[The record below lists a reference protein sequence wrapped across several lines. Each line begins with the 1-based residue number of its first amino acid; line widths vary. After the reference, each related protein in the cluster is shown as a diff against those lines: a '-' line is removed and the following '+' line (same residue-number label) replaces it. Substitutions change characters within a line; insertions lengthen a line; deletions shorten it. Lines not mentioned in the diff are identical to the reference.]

1 MSQPPTFPEIDAQA
15 YLAALI
21 TSIDDA
27 IISEDLH
34 GNITAWNPAAEKMF
48 GYEPHEILGKHI
60 SVLIPPEHLSEQN
73 LMYEQL
79 RQGHPPKH
87 YQTVRRA
94 KSGKLIE
101 ISITVS
107 PVRNADGA
115 MIGITKIVQDI
126 SSFKEAERA
135 VAYLGAIIESS
146 DDAII
151 SKDLNGNVTSW
162 NRAAERIFGFSAA
175 EVISKPIT
183 MIIPP
188 ERLEEE
194 GKILT
199 TLRTGERIDHF
210 ETVRRHKDG
219 HLVPV
224 SLTVSPIRDM
234 VGNIIG
240 ASKISRDISERIN
253 TAKALAEASTKKDE
267 FLTNMSHEL
276 RTPMNAV
283 IGLSNILDSL
293 PEMPQQAKKYIKTL
307 KASADNMMNLIN
319 DLLDFAKIESGSL
332 QIEEIEFDLAEQVEN
347 AVNVANVRAAEKGIA
362 LFVAYAPELNR
373 NYKGDPLRINQV
385 LMNLLSNAVK
395 FTASGSVELDVRGAA
410 GPDKDTTLVTFT
422 VKDTGP
428 GIPPEKLET
437 IFEKF
442 SQADSSITRQYGGS
456 GLGLA
461 IAKGCAEK
469 MGGTITV
476 RSAVD
481 LGSTF
486 TVCLPLRK
494 TETLLAAKNFST
506 LSKMTRIPNAQKI
519 LLVEDYEP
527 NILVAG
533 TLLEQF
539 GYQYDVA
546 RNGLEAIRSFLRS
559 EYKLILMDLQMADMD
574 GFEATRKIRQL
585 EAEKKAEPVPII
597 AMTAHVREQDQKQC
611 FDAGMDDFI
620 PKPFNIESLSEKI
633 SKYLSNPDRSS
644 KSA

>member
-1 MSQPPTFPEIDAQA
+1 MSQPPMFPETDAQA
-15 YLAALI
+15 YLTALI
-21 TSIDDA
+21 TSTDHA

-34 GNITAWNPAAEKMF
+34 GNITSWNPAAEKMF
-48 GYEPHEILGKHI
+48 GYAPAEIIGKHI
-60 SVLIPPEHLSEQN
+60 SILIPPERLSEQTQI
-73 LMYEQL
+73 LKQIREGKPL
-79 RQGHPPKH
+79 KH
-87 YQTVRRA
+87 YQTLRRA
-94 KSGKLIE
+94 KSGDLIE
-101 ISITVS
+101 ISVTIS
-107 PVRNADGA
+107 PIRNHAGEL
-115 MIGITKIVQDI
+115 IGISKIAHDL
-126 SSFKEAERA
+126 SPFKNAERA

-151 SKDLNGNVTSW
+151 SKDLHGIVTSW
-162 NRAAERIFGFSAA
+162 NRAAERIFGYSAL
-175 EVISKPIT
+175 EIIGKPIT

-188 ERLEEE
+188 ERIEEE
-194 GKILT
+194 SEILT

-240 ASKISRDISERIN
+240 ASKISRDISERIT
-253 TAKALAEASTKKDE
+253 TAKALAEASNKKDE

-293 PEMPQQAKKYIKTL
+293 PEMPPQAKKYIKTL
-307 KASADNMMNLIN
+307 KASADNMMDLIN

-332 QIEEIEFDLAEQVEN
+332 EIEEIEFDLAEQVET
-347 AVNVANVRAAEKGIA
+347 AVNVANVKAAEKGIG
-362 LFVAYAPELNR
+362 LFVNFAPELNR
-373 NYKGDPLRINQV
+373 VYKGDPLRINQV

-395 FTASGSVELDVRGAA
+395 FTSAGSVEVDVRGEE
-410 GPDKDTTLVTFT
+410 GPDKDTTMITFKVT
-422 VKDTGP
+422 DTGP

-461 IAKGCAEK
+461 IVKGCVEK
-469 MGGTITV
+469 MGGSITV
-476 RSAVD
+476 SSKVD

-486 TVCLPLRK
+486 TVYLPLRN
-494 TETLLAAKNFST
+494 TSTVLSAKNFSALT
-506 LSKMTRIPNAQKI
+506 SMARAPNAKKI

-585 EAEKKAEPVPII
+585 ELEKKMENTPII

-633 SKYLSNPDRSS
+633 SQHLAKPDRST

>member
-1 MSQPPTFPEIDAQA
+1 
-15 YLAALI
+15 
-21 TSIDDA
+21 
-27 IISEDLH
+27 
-34 GNITAWNPAAEKMF
+34 
-48 GYEPHEILGKHI
+48 
-60 SVLIPPEHLSEQN
+60 
-73 LMYEQL
+73 
-79 RQGHPPKH
+79 
-87 YQTVRRA
+87 
-94 KSGKLIE
+94 
-101 ISITVS
+101 
-107 PVRNADGA
+107 
-115 MIGITKIVQDI
+115 
-126 SSFKEAERA
+126 
-135 VAYLGAIIESS
+135 
-146 DDAII
+146 
-151 SKDLNGNVTSW
+151 
-162 NRAAERIFGFSAA
+162 
-175 EVISKPIT
+175 
-183 MIIPP
+183 
-188 ERLEEE
+188 
-194 GKILT
+194 
-199 TLRTGERIDHF
+199 
-210 ETVRRHKDG
+210 
-219 HLVPV
+219 
-224 SLTVSPIRDM
+224 
-234 VGNIIG
+234 
-240 ASKISRDISERIN
+240 
-253 TAKALAEASTKKDE
+253 
-267 FLTNMSHEL
+267 
-276 RTPMNAV
+276 
-283 IGLSNILDSL
+283 
-293 PEMPQQAKKYIKTL
+293 MPQQAKKYIKTL